1 MKLFDIKNTS
11 AKDAAKAFQ
20 KANEKAE
27 VSKEEPPKQKPPPE
41 YKRLGDKG
49 SVNYSLGGKKGK
61 TEDLT

>member
-11 AKDAAKAFQ
+11 AKDAAQAFQ

-41 YKRLGDKG
+41 YKRLGD
-49 SVNYSLGGKKGK
+49 
-61 TEDLT
+61 